1 MTPFVDVAFLI
12 LSFFIMA
19 TKFKPP
25 ETVEI
30 KTPGSVLSQP
40 LPEKNAVMISFDSLN
55 RVFFTVLSEQ
65 DESKYDTSQSL
76 GLTPQEKAAYKK
88 IYMIGVPFGQLKQ
101 FLGMTTD
108 EQAKVKL
115 AGIPVAD
122 TANNQMEWWIRAS
135 LDAFKNE
142 KLNFLIKGDNE
153 AKYPAFEAV
162 INALKKNE
170 QFKYNL
176 VTSLDGVPTGSEL
189 ANKQRDERTK
199 K

>member
-1 MTPFVDVAFLI
+1 
-12 LSFFIMA
+12 MA

-65 DESKYDTSQSL
+65 DESKYDLIIEGINTSQSL